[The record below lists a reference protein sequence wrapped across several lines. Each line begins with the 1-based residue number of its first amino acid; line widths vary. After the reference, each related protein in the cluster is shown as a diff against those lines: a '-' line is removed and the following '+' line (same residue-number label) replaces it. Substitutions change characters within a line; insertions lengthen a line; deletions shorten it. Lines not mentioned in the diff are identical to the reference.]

1 MTHVVDSAEFD
12 DRWKTLLFTVSLNS
26 AELLLYAFFA
36 VCFLFSIRTLRQ
48 RRCGGKTL
56 LVAAW
61 IMFVFATSSTLITI
75 IATGISMRMVYL
87 FVQGFGDASARLLDI
102 YHELALAQD
111 IILAVNNLATDLLFL
126 YRCYVIWGSRK
137 MILVLPSTL
146 ILATVGEPAILI
158 LVLRHDPDHPV
169 LGCISGLEYY
179 KLISLN
185 TYIDQRVPFS
195 MGGVTAIVLMILTA
209 GRIWYIRRQVGNL
222 TGHVRKRYDTA
233 VAIILESGVLYCI
246 CVVIYVIS
254 ISIKQNSAFA
264 TIFNGVAWAFVQ
276 LGVNIVPT
284 LILVRVGMGRS
295 TENTR
300 PLSVDIN
307 LTDPTPVFAVKSQ
320 SVRETRRDFGDC

>member
-36 VCFLFSIRTLRQ
+36 VCFLFSIRTLRR
-48 RRCGGKTL
+48 RRCGGKIL

-61 IMFVFATSSTLITI
+61 IMFLFATCSTLITI

-87 FVQGFGDASARLLDI
+87 FVQGYSDASARLLSL
-102 YHELALAQD
+102 YHKLALAQD

-137 MILVLPSTL
+137 MILVLPSIL
-146 ILATVGEPAILI
+146 ILATV
-158 LVLRHDPDHPV
+158 V
-169 LGCISGLEYY
+169 LGCISGLGYY

-209 GRIWYIRRQVGNL
+209 GRIWYIRREVRNL

-246 CVVIYVIS
+246 CVVIYVVS
-254 ISIKQNSAFA
+254 ISIKQTSAFA

-307 LTDPTPVFAVKSQ
+307 LTDPTPVFALKSQ
-320 SVRETRRDFGDC
+320 SVREPGRDRGDC